1 MRPSTTTALPGR
13 EYDALF
19 AVLDDCA
26 QATTL
31 AEFKDL
37 LMASLHERYRFPNTT
52 FLTGATFR
60 GAFRDPHPVTTG
72 RITPII
78 DEYTSGWYADDM
90 FATPQSYAAL
100 ARTRAICH
108 TSLRGLPSEA
118 VTYLDRFLYR
128 HRLRSASVLHLE
140 LAGHSHAMVG
150 VFDDEDKGIAPERL
164 AGLGLLARQLS
175 TFAQTLPG
183 QVAPSWRAK
192 LTPRQAQIG
201 ELVADGHTND
211 EIAATL
217 TIGLDTVKK
226 HVSAVLAAT
235 KSRNRVEFA
244 KLVLTERL
252 TPRT

>member
-1 MRPSTTTALPGR
+1 MQRSESSTLPSR
-13 EYDALF
+13 EYDAIF

-26 QATTL
+26 QAASL
-31 AEFKDL
+31 PEFKNL
-37 LMASLHERYRFPNTT
+37 LMDALHRRYRFPNTT

-78 DEYTSGWYADDM
+78 DEYTAGWYADDM

-100 ARTRAICH
+100 ARNRAICH
-108 TSLRGLPSEA
+108 TSLRELPTEA

-128 HRLRSASVLHLE
+128 HRLKSASVLHLA
-140 LAGHSHAMVG
+140 LAGRSHAMVG
-150 VFDDEDKGIAPERL
+150 IFDDEDKSVPPERL

-183 QVAPSWRAK
+183 HDAPSWRSA

-201 ELVADGHTND
+201 ELVADGQTNE

-217 TIGLDTVKK
+217 CIGLDTVKK

-235 KSRNRVEFA
+235 KTRNRVEFA
-244 KLVLTERL
+244 KLVLTEELARA
-252 TPRT
+252 